1 MISSSPYDD
10 VSLHQ
15 SRFRQLRQEGGVWIC
30 WHRYEILIGQD
41 TGPPF
46 SRRRRNIFSE
56 HTEIIHYSSRNCY
69 LVEGGYVVICI

>member
-1 MISSSPYDD
+1 VISSSPYDD

-41 TGPPF
+41 TGPP
-46 SRRRRNIFSE
+46 SQDAAEIFFQN
-56 HTEIIHYSSRNCY
+56 TPKLFITVPAI
-69 LVEGGYVVICI
+69 VI